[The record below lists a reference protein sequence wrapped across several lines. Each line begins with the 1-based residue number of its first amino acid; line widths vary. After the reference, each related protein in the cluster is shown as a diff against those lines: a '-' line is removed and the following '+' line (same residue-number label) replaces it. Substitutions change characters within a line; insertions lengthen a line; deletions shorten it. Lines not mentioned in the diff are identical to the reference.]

1 MNILSPEIDNNMV
14 TAGIDFSHI
23 NQMSSYLI
31 FNMRIKQ
38 RCNNEQIA
46 QDNFRY
52 TVGIMCWKKGLF
64 VCIAP
69 DKVYILKSN
78 IEKT

>member
-1 MNILSPEIDNNMV
+1 ML

-23 NQMSSYLI
+23 NQMSSCLI
-31 FNMRIKQ
+31 FDKRIER
-38 RCNNEQIA
+38 RCDNEIA

-69 DKVYILKSN
+69 DKVYILKSY
-78 IEKT
+78 IGKT